1 MNYMKIV
8 LSGVKPSGTPTLGNY
23 LGAFRNFALLQ
34 KEMTDYKFFVFV
46 ADLHAIT
53 VPQDPKELRQ
63 NIKNVAAIFL
73 ASGLS
78 TENLALYIQSEIP
91 AHAELAYI
99 MQTIAYMGELERMTQ
114 YKDKKAKQ
122 TQGITSALFTYP
134 ALMAAD
140 ILLYDADFVPVGDDQ
155 KQHLE
160 LTRDLGVRFNNRFGE
175 TFKIPEP
182 LISKKGA
189 RIMDLQDPS
198 KKMDKSAENEKGC
211 IYLLEPISSIKKKI
225 KSAVTDSEAI
235 VKYDKK
241 LKPGISNLMMIYS
254 TITGLS
260 FKEIEKKY
268 EGKGYGDFKG
278 DLAEIVAEEIQ
289 KVQNR
294 YNALVESNELDN
306 ILDEGY
312 RQASLLAE
320 RKIKDVYKKMGFNR
334 IKK

>member
-155 KQHLE
+155 ATSRTNK
-160 LTRDLGVRFNNRFGE
+160 RFR
-175 TFKIPEP
+175 
-182 LISKKGA
+182 
-189 RIMDLQDPS
+189 
-198 KKMDKSAENEKGC
+198 C
-211 IYLLEPISSIKKKI
+211 
-225 KSAVTDSEAI
+225 
-235 VKYDKK
+235 
-241 LKPGISNLMMIYS
+241 
-254 TITGLS
+254 S
-260 FKEIEKKY
+260 FNVLWRN
-268 EGKGYGDFKG
+268 F
-278 DLAEIVAEEIQ
+278 
-289 KVQNR
+289 
-294 YNALVESNELDN
+294 
-306 ILDEGY
+306 
-312 RQASLLAE
+312 
-320 RKIKDVYKKMGFNR
+320 
-334 IKK
+334 

>member
-1 MNYMKIV
+1 MY
-8 LSGVKPSGTPTLGNY
+8 
-23 LGAFRNFALLQ
+23 
-34 KEMTDYKFFVFV
+34 
-46 ADLHAIT
+46 
-53 VPQDPKELRQ
+53 
-63 NIKNVAAIFL
+63 
-73 ASGLS
+73 
-78 TENLALYIQSEIP
+78 
-91 AHAELAYI
+91 
-99 MQTIAYMGELERMTQ
+99 
-114 YKDKKAKQ
+114 
-122 TQGITSALFTYP
+122 
-134 ALMAAD
+134 
-140 ILLYDADFVPVGDDQ
+140 
-155 KQHLE
+155 
-160 LTRDLGVRFNNRFGE
+160 
-175 TFKIPEP
+175 
-182 LISKKGA
+182 
-189 RIMDLQDPS
+189 
-198 KKMDKSAENEKGC
+198 
-211 IYLLEPISSIKKKI
+211 YLLEPISSIKKKI